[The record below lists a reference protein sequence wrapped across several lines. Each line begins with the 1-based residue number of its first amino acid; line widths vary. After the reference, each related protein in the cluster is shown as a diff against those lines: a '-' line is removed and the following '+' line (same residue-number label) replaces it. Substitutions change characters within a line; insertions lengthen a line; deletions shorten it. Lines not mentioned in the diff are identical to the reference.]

1 MEFRDR
7 FRRSHNVKSLL
18 PSCILLFLLALLPAA
33 PAFAFGTE
41 VFVSVAAQ
49 ELGVVRN
56 GKTLS
61 RYPVSTSKFG
71 VGDASGSYRTPLGVF
86 FVSAKIGDELPPGA
100 VIKSRLP
107 TREIVAVN
115 APGRDAI
122 VSRVIWLRG
131 KEAGNR
137 NAHERCIY
145 IHGTPEEK
153 RIGRRASFGC
163 IRMRSKDVIALYSL
177 MHIGVAVTISEKSLS
192 ELLPPAEPTLLE
204 RSD

>member
-1 MEFRDR
+1 MQR
-7 FRRSHNVKSLL
+7 
-18 PSCILLFLLALLPAA
+18 CALLFLLALIPTA

-41 VFVSVAAQ
+41 VFISVAAQ

-56 GKTLS
+56 GKTIL

-71 VGDASGSYRTPLGVF
+71 VGDASGSYRTPLGTF
-86 FVSAKIGDELPPGA
+86 FVSAKIGDDLPPGA
-100 VIKSRLP
+100 VIKSRSP

-131 KEAGNR
+131 KETGNR

-163 IRMRSKDVIALYSL
+163 IRMRSKDVVALYSL
-177 MHIGVAVTISEKSLS
+177 MHIGMAVTISEKSLN
-192 ELLPPAEPTLLE
+192 ELVPPAEPTLLE
-204 RSD
+204 RPD